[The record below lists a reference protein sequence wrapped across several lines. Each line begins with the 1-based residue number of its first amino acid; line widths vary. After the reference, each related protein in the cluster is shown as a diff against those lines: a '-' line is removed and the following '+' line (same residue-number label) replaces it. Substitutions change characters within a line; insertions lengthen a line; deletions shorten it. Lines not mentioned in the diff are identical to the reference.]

1 MPQFHLVDLALLCG
15 GLLQQEQSLRELIS
29 TARQTG
35 NGKFARAYFYCPSLM
50 VSLPELI
57 STARQT
63 VMLSLPELTSTAR
76 QMGIMV
82 IKLARAHLYCPS
94 NG

>member
-1 MPQFHLVDLALLCG
+1 MV
-15 GLLQQEQSLRELIS
+15 SLPELTS

-35 NGKFARAYFYCPSLM
+35 NGKIARAYLYILPVKRVM

-76 QMGIMV
+76 QMGIMLSLPELTSTARQMGIMV